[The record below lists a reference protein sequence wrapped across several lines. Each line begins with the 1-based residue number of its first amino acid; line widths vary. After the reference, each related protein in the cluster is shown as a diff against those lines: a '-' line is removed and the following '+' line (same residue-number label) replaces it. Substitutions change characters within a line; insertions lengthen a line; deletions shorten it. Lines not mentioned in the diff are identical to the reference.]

1 MLQRVAALA
10 WRVVL
15 AVGLV
20 CGVGLLPWLTRTDP
34 AYTVLKA
41 RSAEREPTPEVLADI
56 RRQLG
61 IDGGP
66 LHVLTGWL
74 GGLVRGDAGRSW
86 ISGADVLPD
95 VTRALGVSLLLM
107 GVALLVAGLTA
118 GLICAR
124 TLRLGARRRLGG
136 RRG

>member
-1 MLQRVAALA
+1 MWQRVAGAG
-10 WRVVL
+10 WRILL

-107 GVALLVAGLTA
+107 GVALLVAD
-118 GLICAR
+118 R
-124 TLRLGARRRLGG
+124 KSVV
-136 RRG
+136 